1 MYYDEDINN
10 TLITNKARCAYVK
23 ILYDNKDI
31 SADIKSYL
39 INMTFDDVLSNE
51 ADSIT
56 INLQDSE
63 NLWKGDWFPTK
74 GAKLTCY
81 IITEN
86 WHDDGKIIENP
97 LGIFII
103 DSIEFSG
110 LPSTVSLKGISI
122 PNNNELCKEKYRAWE
137 KTLLSVICK
146 DIANDGALELIYDV
160 DSDIQIDRAEQ
171 IGQTNLEFIQKIC
184 NDNGLAIKISN
195 NKLIIFD
202 EYKYECQKAIKEI
215 IREDKTLIS
224 YHFKSQL
231 KDIYKG
237 SHVKYQKT
245 DTKEYIEYTF
255 IPKEN
260 ENIDGKML
268 EINQEVKD
276 YAEAERLAKKKLRE
290 KNKNEVTASMT
301 IAGGCEYAA
310 GLVYKLTGWQKFDGN
325 YIAEKVSHSIGSGY
339 SITIDLR
346 RVLNGY

>member
-1 MYYDEDINN
+1 MTSNN
-10 TLITNKARCAYVK
+10 VLTINKARNAYVK

-31 SADIKSYL
+31 STDIKEYL

-63 NLWKGDWFPTK
+63 NLWKGDWLPTK

-86 WHDDGKIIENP
+86 WYDDGKIIENP

-202 EYKYECQKAIKEI
+202 EYKYECQKVVKEI
-215 IREDKTLIS
+215 IREDKTFIS
-224 YHFKSQL
+224 YHSKA
-231 KDIYKG
+231 
-237 SHVKYQKT
+237 
-245 DTKEYIEYTF
+245 
-255 IPKEN
+255 N
-260 ENIDGKML
+260 
-268 EINQEVKD
+268 
-276 YAEAERLAKKKLRE
+276 
-290 KNKNEVTASMT
+290 
-301 IAGGCEYAA
+301 
-310 GLVYKLTGWQKFDGN
+310 
-325 YIAEKVSHSIGSGY
+325 
-339 SITIDLR
+339 
-346 RVLNGY
+346 